1 METVLKV
8 KWLAPE
14 KHTFGIQH
22 ANSRRT
28 LKLEVMIS
36 GFSMLEKI
44 ENQGSRYEQY
54 HLNLRKCC
62 VWEDTVRYDILL
74 EEKIKPTSNISLLR
88 VPTLVGTR
96 CELGVGCLKHNGPKF
111 VRKCFWI

>member
-1 METVLKV
+1 MLKV

-14 KHTFGIQH
+14 THTFGKQH
-22 ANSRRT
+22 ANGRRT
-28 LKLEVMIS
+28 VKLEVMIS

-44 ENQGSRYEQY
+44 DNQGSHYEQY

-88 VPTLVGTR
+88 VPTSSHFTK
-96 CELGVGCLKHNGPKF
+96 CESGVGCLKHNGPKF